1 MWENVI
7 VDGFLLTQQGWMGSN
22 LDTMI
27 ARLRGNILEAL
38 PGRLVVDVH
47 GVGYLVTVS
56 MGTYDTLNPVLGA
69 EVDLRTHLHIR
80 ETSQTFYGFATD
92 AEKELFL
99 LLIER
104 VSGIGPSIGMAV
116 LSGMAVEQFKA
127 CVVNSDVVAL
137 TQIKGLGK
145 KTAERIILELKDKV
159 GVAESW
165 EAAGSDSVPSAA
177 VDAESALIGLG
188 YKKVEARKAVTAVV
202 KLKPE
207 SITEN
212 LLRDALRMLN
222 S

>member
-1 MWENVI
+1 
-7 VDGFLLTQQGWMGSN
+7 
-22 LDTMI
+22 MI

-38 PGRLVVDVH
+38 PGRLVVDVN

-56 MGTYDTLNPVLGA
+56 MGTYDALNPVLGN
-69 EVDLRTHLHIR
+69 EVELRTYLHIR
-80 ETSQTFYGFATD
+80 EQAHTLYGFATD

-104 VSGIGPSIGMAV
+104 VTGIGPTIGIAV
-116 LSGMAVEQFKA
+116 LSGMPVDHFKA
-127 CVVNSDVVAL
+127 CVVNGDVAAL

-165 EAAGSDSVPSAA
+165 EAAAKDTVPSA
-177 VDAESALIGLG
+177 VLDAESALIGLG
-188 YKKVEARKAVTAVV
+188 YKQSEARKAVAAVS
-202 KLKPE
+202 KLKPH
-207 SITEN
+207 SNTED
-212 LLRDALRMLN
+212 LLRDALRMMN

>member
-1 MWENVI
+1 
-7 VDGFLLTQQGWMGSN
+7 
-22 LDTMI
+22 MI

-38 PGRLVVDVH
+38 PGRLVVDVN

-56 MGTYDTLNPVLGA
+56 MGTYDKLNPVLGT
-69 EVDLRTHLHIR
+69 EVELRTHLHIR
-80 ETSQTFYGFATD
+80 ETAHTLYGFATD

-104 VSGIGPSIGMAV
+104 VTGIGPTIGIAV
-116 LSGMAVEQFKA
+116 LSGMPVAHFKA
-127 CVVNSDVVAL
+127 CVVNGDVTAL

-165 EAAGSDSVPSAA
+165 EAAVKDTVPSAVLDA
-177 VDAESALIGLG
+177 VSALIGLG
-188 YKKVEARKAVTAVV
+188 YKQVEARKAVAAVS
-202 KLKPE
+202 KLKPD
-207 SITEN
+207 SKTED
-212 LLRDALRMLN
+212 LLRDALRMMN